1 MISISTLTRCASM
14 RLVNHLCYHDA
25 PLVILGINLP
35 PPLVS
40 EQMEGNPHE
49 TSPDMRALPLGFV
62 AAIAA
67 RCGRTLQ

>member
-1 MISISTLTRCASM
+1 M

-25 PLVILGINLP
+25 PLIILGINII

-40 EQMEGNPHE
+40 EQMEGNPYE
-49 TSPDMRALPLGFV
+49 TSPAMRALRLGFV